1 LSFIILDIVGGK
13 PSSFVSK
20 CSLPPTTF
28 LSLSYGDYVTL
39 PEAQLQKYVTCY
51 NFFSKLSQHTCSLT
65 KQNLPMIYLKPTT
78 ARTSS
83 RYVIRLG
90 LKFGD
95 RIKIFYTRHCWDSE
109 KDTLHSLY
117 TFLIACMSC
126 CPQQHYIQN

>member
-1 LSFIILDIVGGK
+1 MVLVKLKAHQSFNPKSASSCVIVYTLSFIILDIVGGK

-51 NFFSKLSQHTCSLT
+51 NFFSKLSQHKCSLT
-65 KQNLPMIYLKPTT
+65 TQNLPVIYLKPPT

-83 RYVIRLG
+83 TCVI
-90 LKFGD
+90 
-95 RIKIFYTRHCWDSE
+95 
-109 KDTLHSLY
+109 
-117 TFLIACMSC
+117 
-126 CPQQHYIQN
+126 